1 MSGFTKEIIAKTFT
15 ELLDEKPMS
24 KITVKDIV
32 ERCGVN
38 RNTFYYHFKDIPD
51 VVEFIL
57 KKKWDEILEHP
68 QDRASIL
75 ECMEEMADLV
85 RNNRKVMFNVYRSV
99 KKDTFLFYM
108 NEISNYIIMEYFRK
122 NADQFD
128 LDEGEIRIL
137 IQYYKCL
144 FMGFLMEWPG
154 IYVSR
159 KDPVGGSMITTFDI
173 RMTSPNEEPVMNT
186 AELHTIEHLAATFLR
201 NHKEFGSKMI
211 YWGPMGCRTG
221 NYLLLNGDYES
232 KDIVPLM
239 IETFEFIRD
248 FEGEVPGASAKDCGN
263 YLDMNLPMAK
273 YLAGK
278 FLDEVLY
285 DIKPDRLIYPQ

>member
-1 MSGFTKEIIAKTFT
+1 MTNATKAALEASLKK
-15 ELLDEKPMS
+15 LLLKKPLD
-24 KITVKDIV
+24 KITINDLTTD
-32 ERCGVN
+32 CGSS
-38 RNTFYYHFKDIPD
+38 RMAFYYHFKDIPD

-144 FMGFLMEWPG
+144 FMGFLMEWLDNNLKSDFG
-154 IYVSR
+154 EEMRQASR
-159 KDPVGGSMITTFDI
+159 LFEKHP
-173 RMTSPNEEPVMNT
+173 
-186 AELHTIEHLAATFLR
+186 ELHAV
-201 NHKEFGSKMI
+201 
-211 YWGPMGCRTG
+211 
-221 NYLLLNGDYES
+221 LNRSE
-232 KDIVPLM
+232 
-239 IETFEFIRD
+239 
-248 FEGEVPGASAKDCGN
+248 
-263 YLDMNLPMAK
+263 
-273 YLAGK
+273 
-278 FLDEVLY
+278 
-285 DIKPDRLIYPQ
+285 

>member
-1 MSGFTKEIIAKTFT
+1 MTNATKAALEASLKK
-15 ELLDEKPMS
+15 LLVKKPLD
-24 KITVKDIV
+24 KITINDLTTD
-32 ERCGVN
+32 CGLS
-38 RNTFYYHFKDIPD
+38 RMAFYYHFKDIPD

-85 RNNRKVMFNVYRSV
+85 RNNRKVMLNVYRSV

-144 FMGFLMEWPG
+144 FMGFLMEWLDNNLKSDFG
-154 IYVSR
+154 EEMRQASR
-159 KDPVGGSMITTFDI
+159 LFEKHP
-173 RMTSPNEEPVMNT
+173 
-186 AELHTIEHLAATFLR
+186 ELHAV
-201 NHKEFGSKMI
+201 
-211 YWGPMGCRTG
+211 
-221 NYLLLNGDYES
+221 LNRSE
-232 KDIVPLM
+232 
-239 IETFEFIRD
+239 
-248 FEGEVPGASAKDCGN
+248 
-263 YLDMNLPMAK
+263 
-273 YLAGK
+273 
-278 FLDEVLY
+278 
-285 DIKPDRLIYPQ
+285 

>member
-1 MSGFTKEIIAKTFT
+1 MANSNITKKALAQSLK
-15 ELLDEKPMS
+15 ELGATKILD
-24 KITVKDIV
+24 KITVADITDH
-32 ERCGVN
+32 CGVN
-38 RNTFYYHFKDIPD
+38 RQTFYYHFKDIPD

-144 FMGFLMEWPG
+144 FMGFLMEWLDNNLKSDFG
-154 IYVSR
+154 EEMRQASR
-159 KDPVGGSMITTFDI
+159 LFEKHP
-173 RMTSPNEEPVMNT
+173 
-186 AELHTIEHLAATFLR
+186 ELHAV
-201 NHKEFGSKMI
+201 
-211 YWGPMGCRTG
+211 
-221 NYLLLNGDYES
+221 LNRSE
-232 KDIVPLM
+232 
-239 IETFEFIRD
+239 
-248 FEGEVPGASAKDCGN
+248 
-263 YLDMNLPMAK
+263 
-273 YLAGK
+273 
-278 FLDEVLY
+278 
-285 DIKPDRLIYPQ
+285 

>member
-1 MSGFTKEIIAKTFT
+1 MTNTTKAALEASLKK
-15 ELLDEKPMS
+15 LLLKKPLD
-24 KITVKDIV
+24 KITINDLTTD
-32 ERCGVN
+32 CGIS
-38 RNTFYYHFKDIPD
+38 RMAFYYHFKDIPD

-85 RNNRKVMFNVYRSV
+85 RNNRKVMLNVYRSV

-144 FMGFLMEWPG
+144 FMGFLMEWLDNNLKSDFG
-154 IYVSR
+154 EEMRQASR
-159 KDPVGGSMITTFDI
+159 LFEKHP
-173 RMTSPNEEPVMNT
+173 
-186 AELHTIEHLAATFLR
+186 ELHA
-201 NHKEFGSKMI
+201 
-211 YWGPMGCRTG
+211 
-221 NYLLLNGDYES
+221 LLNRSE
-232 KDIVPLM
+232 
-239 IETFEFIRD
+239 
-248 FEGEVPGASAKDCGN
+248 
-263 YLDMNLPMAK
+263 
-273 YLAGK
+273 
-278 FLDEVLY
+278 
-285 DIKPDRLIYPQ
+285 

>member
-144 FMGFLMEWPG
+144 FMGFLMEWLEREDFFSHRDIVWSVLQCG
-154 IYVSR
+154 LIQQLLKR
-159 KDPVGGSMITTFDI
+159 DI
-173 RMTSPNEEPVMNT
+173 RPYRDYMRLVPV
-186 AELHTIEHLAATFLR
+186 ACLERGLGRVCKSLDSFQKRI
-201 NHKEFGSKMI
+201 MI
-211 YWGPMGCRTG
+211 
-221 NYLLLNGDYES
+221 
-232 KDIVPLM
+232 
-239 IETFEFIRD
+239 
-248 FEGEVPGASAKDCGN
+248 
-263 YLDMNLPMAK
+263 
-273 YLAGK
+273 
-278 FLDEVLY
+278 
-285 DIKPDRLIYPQ
+285 

>member
-1 MSGFTKEIIAKTFT
+1 MAKFTRKAIMNSLL
-15 ELLDEKPMS
+15 ELLKTKSIDKV
-24 KITVKDIV
+24 TVKDICDDC
-32 ERCGVN
+32 EIN

-144 FMGFLMEWPG
+144 FMGFLMEWLDNNLKSDFG
-154 IYVSR
+154 EEMRQASR
-159 KDPVGGSMITTFDI
+159 LFEKHP
-173 RMTSPNEEPVMNT
+173 
-186 AELHTIEHLAATFLR
+186 ELHAV
-201 NHKEFGSKMI
+201 
-211 YWGPMGCRTG
+211 
-221 NYLLLNGDYES
+221 LNRSE
-232 KDIVPLM
+232 
-239 IETFEFIRD
+239 
-248 FEGEVPGASAKDCGN
+248 
-263 YLDMNLPMAK
+263 
-273 YLAGK
+273 
-278 FLDEVLY
+278 
-285 DIKPDRLIYPQ
+285 

>member
-32 ERCGVN
+32 EDCGVN
-38 RNTFYYHFKDIPD
+38 RNTFYYHFTDIPTLLQ
-51 VVEFIL
+51 EIIIEEAGRIMEEY
-57 KKKWDEILEHP
+57 EILEHP

-85 RNNRKVMFNVYRSV
+85 RNNRKVMLNVYRSV

-144 FMGFLMEWPG
+144 FMGFLMEWLDNNLKSDFG
-154 IYVSR
+154 EEMRQASR
-159 KDPVGGSMITTFDI
+159 LFEKHP
-173 RMTSPNEEPVMNT
+173 
-186 AELHTIEHLAATFLR
+186 ELHAV
-201 NHKEFGSKMI
+201 
-211 YWGPMGCRTG
+211 
-221 NYLLLNGDYES
+221 LNRSE
-232 KDIVPLM
+232 
-239 IETFEFIRD
+239 
-248 FEGEVPGASAKDCGN
+248 
-263 YLDMNLPMAK
+263 
-273 YLAGK
+273 
-278 FLDEVLY
+278 
-285 DIKPDRLIYPQ
+285 

>member
-144 FMGFLMEWPG
+144 FMGFLMEWLDNNLKSDLGELAQLP
-154 IYVSR
+154 VS
-159 KDPVGGSMITTFDI
+159 V
-173 RMTSPNEEPVMNT
+173 
-186 AELHTIEHLAATFLR
+186 
-201 NHKEFGSKMI
+201 
-211 YWGPMGCRTG
+211 
-221 NYLLLNGDYES
+221 
-232 KDIVPLM
+232 
-239 IETFEFIRD
+239 
-248 FEGEVPGASAKDCGN
+248 
-263 YLDMNLPMAK
+263 
-273 YLAGK
+273 
-278 FLDEVLY
+278 FLDNIHKMTVSVQGTNGKWVEESRILNMGFGHNHYIKFYYGADNLEIKEIVLT
-285 DIKPDRLIYPQ
+285 PNR

>member
-85 RNNRKVMFNVYRSV
+85 RNNRKVMLNVYRSFPTILLWNIFG
-99 KKDTFLFYM
+99 KM
-108 NEISNYIIMEYFRK
+108 QIS
-122 NADQFD
+122 
-128 LDEGEIRIL
+128 LIL
-137 IQYYKCL
+137 MREKS
-144 FMGFLMEWPG
+144 GF
-154 IYVSR
+154 
-159 KDPVGGSMITTFDI
+159 
-173 RMTSPNEEPVMNT
+173 
-186 AELHTIEHLAATFLR
+186 
-201 NHKEFGSKMI
+201 
-211 YWGPMGCRTG
+211 
-221 NYLLLNGDYES
+221 
-232 KDIVPLM
+232 
-239 IETFEFIRD
+239 
-248 FEGEVPGASAKDCGN
+248 
-263 YLDMNLPMAK
+263 
-273 YLAGK
+273 
-278 FLDEVLY
+278 
-285 DIKPDRLIYPQ
+285 

>member
-32 ERCGVN
+32 ERCGWSG
-38 RNTFYYHFKDIPD
+38 

-85 RNNRKVMFNVYRSV
+85 RNNRKVMLNVYRSV

-144 FMGFLMEWPG
+144 FMGFLMEWLDNNLKSDFG
-154 IYVSR
+154 EEMRQASR
-159 KDPVGGSMITTFDI
+159 LFEKHP
-173 RMTSPNEEPVMNT
+173 
-186 AELHTIEHLAATFLR
+186 ELHAV
-201 NHKEFGSKMI
+201 
-211 YWGPMGCRTG
+211 
-221 NYLLLNGDYES
+221 LNRSE
-232 KDIVPLM
+232 
-239 IETFEFIRD
+239 
-248 FEGEVPGASAKDCGN
+248 
-263 YLDMNLPMAK
+263 
-273 YLAGK
+273 
-278 FLDEVLY
+278 
-285 DIKPDRLIYPQ
+285 

>member
-144 FMGFLMEWPG
+144 FMGFLMEWL
-154 IYVSR
+154 
-159 KDPVGGSMITTFDI
+159 DNNPVKRN
-173 RMTSPNEEPVMNT
+173 RMKVLTSLF
-186 AELHTIEHLAATFLR
+186 AELRPIEEEMRQASRLFEKHPELHAV
-201 NHKEFGSKMI
+201 
-211 YWGPMGCRTG
+211 
-221 NYLLLNGDYES
+221 LNRSE
-232 KDIVPLM
+232 
-239 IETFEFIRD
+239 
-248 FEGEVPGASAKDCGN
+248 
-263 YLDMNLPMAK
+263 
-273 YLAGK
+273 
-278 FLDEVLY
+278 
-285 DIKPDRLIYPQ
+285 

>member
-1 MSGFTKEIIAKTFT
+1 MSQITKYALENSLKN
-15 ELLDEKPMS
+15 LLLQKPLD
-24 KITVKDIV
+24 KITISDITDD
-32 ERCGVN
+32 CGIS
-38 RNTFYYHFKDIPD
+38 RMTFYYHFKDIPD

-144 FMGFLMEWPG
+144 FMGFLMEWLDNNLKSDFG
-154 IYVSR
+154 EEMRQASR
-159 KDPVGGSMITTFDI
+159 LFEKHP
-173 RMTSPNEEPVMNT
+173 
-186 AELHTIEHLAATFLR
+186 ELHAV
-201 NHKEFGSKMI
+201 
-211 YWGPMGCRTG
+211 
-221 NYLLLNGDYES
+221 LNRSE
-232 KDIVPLM
+232 
-239 IETFEFIRD
+239 
-248 FEGEVPGASAKDCGN
+248 
-263 YLDMNLPMAK
+263 
-273 YLAGK
+273 
-278 FLDEVLY
+278 
-285 DIKPDRLIYPQ
+285 

>member
-128 LDEGEIRIL
+128 LDEEIESKIDAMADDAMKSGNIAVNPRS
-137 IQYYKCL
+137 
-144 FMGFLMEWPG
+144 
-154 IYVSR
+154 SR
-159 KDPVGGSMITTFDI
+159 KQ
-173 RMTSPNEEPVMNT
+173 
-186 AELHTIEHLAATFLR
+186 
-201 NHKEFGSKMI
+201 
-211 YWGPMGCRTG
+211 
-221 NYLLLNGDYES
+221 
-232 KDIVPLM
+232 DIV
-239 IETFEFIRD
+239 E
-248 FEGEVPGASAKDCGN
+248 
-263 YLDMNLPMAK
+263 
-273 YLAGK
+273 
-278 FLDEVLY
+278 LY
-285 DIKPDRLIYPQ
+285 HKAL

>member
-1 MSGFTKEIIAKTFT
+1 MANTTKLALEAALKK
-15 ELLDEKPMS
+15 ELLTKSLD
-24 KITVKDIV
+24 KITINELAED
-32 ERCGVN
+32 CGIS
-38 RNTFYYHFKDIPD
+38 RMAFYYHFKDIPD

-85 RNNRKVMFNVYRSV
+85 RNNRKVMLNVYRSV

-144 FMGFLMEWPG
+144 FMGFLMEWLDNNLKSDFG
-154 IYVSR
+154 EEMRQASR
-159 KDPVGGSMITTFDI
+159 LFEKHP
-173 RMTSPNEEPVMNT
+173 
-186 AELHTIEHLAATFLR
+186 ELHAV
-201 NHKEFGSKMI
+201 
-211 YWGPMGCRTG
+211 
-221 NYLLLNGDYES
+221 LNRSE
-232 KDIVPLM
+232 
-239 IETFEFIRD
+239 
-248 FEGEVPGASAKDCGN
+248 
-263 YLDMNLPMAK
+263 
-273 YLAGK
+273 
-278 FLDEVLY
+278 
-285 DIKPDRLIYPQ
+285 